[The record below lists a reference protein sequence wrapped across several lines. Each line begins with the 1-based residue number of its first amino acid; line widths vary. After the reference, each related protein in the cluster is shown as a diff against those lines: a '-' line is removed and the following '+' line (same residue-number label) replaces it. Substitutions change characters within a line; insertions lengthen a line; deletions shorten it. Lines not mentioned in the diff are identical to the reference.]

1 MKIRGNWEEKKNR
14 NLIKEKRR
22 RSGLDGLTT
31 LFKYLKLFAGKN
43 IQTSPQLD
51 NYQITLQ
58 AHSKF
63 GNYTWKKKKWKLYK
77 RRERVEDGLTTLFLY
92 HICANKSEEN
102 RTVHHIKKRTEQSFF
117 FGWFS
122 HKKDSQYEKTY
133 DWDLSWPNLCWRI
146 PISKSHGW
154 NWCHGLNW

>member
-1 MKIRGNWEEKKNR
+1 MD
-14 NLIKEKRR
+14 LPH
-22 RSGLDGLTT
+22 
-31 LFKYLKLFAGKN
+31 YLNTWNCLQVKTF
-43 IQTSPQLD
+43 QTSPQLD

-102 RTVHHIKKRTEQSFF
+102 RTVHHIKKRTEQSIF

-133 DWDLSWPNLCWRI
+133 DWDLSWSNLRWRI
-146 PISKSHGW
+146 LISKSHGW

>member
-1 MKIRGNWEEKKNR
+1 MDLPHYLNTR
-14 NLIKEKRR
+14 NCLQVK
-22 RSGLDGLTT
+22 T
-31 LFKYLKLFAGKN
+31 F
-43 IQTSPQLD
+43 QTSPQLD

-63 GNYTWKKKKWKLYK
+63 GNYTWKEKKKWKLYK

-102 RTVHHIKKRTEQSFF
+102 RTVHHIKKRTEQSIF

-122 HKKDSQYEKTY
+122 IWENLWLGSVLAQSALTNSNIKK
-133 DWDLSWPNLCWRI
+133 SWVKLMSI
-146 PISKSHGW
+146 
-154 NWCHGLNW
+154 